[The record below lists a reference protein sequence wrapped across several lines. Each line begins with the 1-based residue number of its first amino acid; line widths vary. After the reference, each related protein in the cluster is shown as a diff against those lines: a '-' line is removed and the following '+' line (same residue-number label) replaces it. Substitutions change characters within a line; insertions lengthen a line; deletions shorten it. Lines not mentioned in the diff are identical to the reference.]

1 MLPYWVKWKNMLF
14 WGWIYRFYPYFYHC
28 FQYQNKPSFSFN
40 VHYYISTFP
49 YNRQFRQFCI
59 KSMFS
64 PLHGMHLYR
73 WITKFANP
81 VKLAGTQGG
90 PNPGTSCSRI
100 WSKKHLFAVLLFA
113 LFVDLDRTT
122 RIMDLIKPYDCN
134 SIVLLIV

>member
-1 MLPYWVKWKNMLF
+1 
-14 WGWIYRFYPYFYHC
+14 
-28 FQYQNKPSFSFN
+28 
-40 VHYYISTFP
+40 
-49 YNRQFRQFCI
+49 
-59 KSMFS
+59 MFS

-122 RIMDLIKPYDCN
+122 RIMDLTKPYDPTTVITLPLHGVAKTFKFRHR
-134 SIVLLIV
+134 SFGVLPLEK